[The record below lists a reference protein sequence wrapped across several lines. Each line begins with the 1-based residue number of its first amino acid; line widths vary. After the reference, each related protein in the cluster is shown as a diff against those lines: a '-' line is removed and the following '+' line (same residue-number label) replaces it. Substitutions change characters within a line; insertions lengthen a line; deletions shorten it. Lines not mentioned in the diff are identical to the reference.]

1 MQVMIVARKY
11 FDETEGQRLLTEL
24 MVGVNRKGINLQS
37 EGHGLNLDKDMEKKY
52 LALAASVDDRRVVK

>member
-1 MQVMIVARKY
+1 MEVMIVARKY

-24 MVGVNRKGINLQS
+24 MVYVTKENESQN

-52 LALAASVDDRRVVK
+52 LALAASVDDRY